1 MKDIGSIGTMLMI
14 IASVGIG
21 SVVGTLNTERNAQV
35 KIDKIEEEVKLYKG
49 LNERQQDIILKYK
62 QVSGIEVSSITQ
74 SLDNEQLINELE
86 KQINKLEDK

>member
-1 MKDIGSIGTMLMI
+1 MKGRNTGTIIGLVCGFIVAGSTATM
-14 IASVGIG
+14 GI
-21 SVVGTLNTERNAQV
+21 TDMKEQL
-35 KIDKIEEEVKLYKG
+35 EETKDELGLYKD

-86 KQINKLEDK
+86 KRINKLEDK

>member
-1 MKDIGSIGTMLMI
+1 MKNIGGIGTMLMI

-21 SVVGTLNTERNAQV
+21 ILIGTVNNERDTQR
-35 KIDKIEEEVKLYKG
+35 KINKMDEEVSLYKG

-86 KQINKLEDK
+86 KRINKLEDK

>member
-1 MKDIGSIGTMLMI
+1 MKNIGGIGTMLMI

-21 SVVGTLNTERNAQV
+21 ILIGTVNNERDAQL
-35 KIDKIEEEVKLYKG
+35 KINKMDEEVSLYKG

-86 KQINKLEDK
+86 KRINKLEDK

>member
-1 MKDIGSIGTMLMI
+1 MKNVSSIGTMLMI

-21 SVVGTLNTERNAQV
+21 ILIGTVNNERDAQL
-35 KIDKIEEEVKLYKG
+35 KINKMDEEVSLYKG
-49 LNERQQDIILKYK
+49 LNEQQQDIILKYK

-86 KQINKLEDK
+86 KRINKLEDK